1 MDAPTHWAIAHWVTA
16 VSYFAIPLQI
26 IVLLIRLRATLPRQ
40 FWPVCVLF
48 ATFIFT
54 CGTHHAIAAVS
65 PPHATRW
72 HLIVLDAMAIVSA
85 ITAVYLIPFCSN
97 VLVYIKESEHRQIE
111 LVRTQ
116 TLLELFFNNSP
127 VAAYAK
133 DSQSRMLFYNKK
145 LAERF
150 QVSQEEW
157 IGRCDNEFLPEAES
171 RAVMANDQQVLRT
184 GFPLETIEEIT
195 TPDGRSRYWLS
206 YKFKFNDPQTLQE
219 CVGAVAIDVTGRQEI
234 QRSLES
240 VNRELEA
247 KKAEVRV
254 LNDMASALQ
263 SCNTKD
269 EAYQVISLAVKR
281 LFSDTSGA
289 IYILDKSKS
298 YVQSVEA
305 WGDEIEEIFAPDS
318 CWAVRRGQIN
328 VIEPSEPGLTCGHLS
343 IQALTKAN
351 VCSPLISQ
359 TELIGILYVQQAAA
373 FSEAEIETV
382 QTIAR
387 HASLSLD
394 SLELKQSLLSQSN
407 IDALTGLFNRRYMEL
422 TLDREFAKAER
433 NMQSIGLI
441 FLDLDS
447 FSAVNNSYGHLA
459 GDKVL
464 REVSRI
470 VKGAVRVSDVVAR
483 NGGEEIVVV
492 LLESGLS
499 ATVAKAEL
507 ILERIR
513 SHVVDYEGQII
524 SVTAS
529 AGVALYPENART
541 WRALLK
547 TADAAMYRAKA
558 HGKDRMEVYRGVP
571 AEVVEG

>member
-1 MDAPTHWAIAHWVTA
+1 MDVSTHWAIAHWVTA

-26 IVLLIRLRATLPRQ
+26 IVLLIRLRAKLPRQ

-48 ATFIFT
+48 AAFIST
-54 CGTHHAIAAVS
+54 CGTHHAIAAFS
-65 PPHATRW
+65 PPHAAGL
-72 HLIVLDAMAIVSA
+72 HLIILDATALTSA
-85 ITAVYLIPFCSN
+85 ITAGYLIPFCSN
-97 VLVYIKESEHRQIE
+97 ALIYIKESENQQIE

-157 IGRCDNEFLPEAES
+157 IGRRDNEFLPEAVGNV
-171 RAVMANDQQVLRT
+171 VMENDHQVLRS
-184 GFPLETIEEIT
+184 GFPLETIEEVA

-206 YKFKFNDPQTLQE
+206 HKFRFTDPQTLQE
-219 CVGAVAIDVTGRQEI
+219 CVGGVSIDVTGRQEI

-254 LNDMASALQ
+254 LNEMASALQ

-289 IYILDKSKS
+289 IYILDSSKS
-298 YVQSVEA
+298 YMQSVET

-318 CWAVRRGQIN
+318 CWAARRGQIN

-351 VCSPLISQ
+351 LCSPLIGQ
-359 TELIGILYVQQAAA
+359 TELIGILYVQRAAE

-387 HASLSLD
+387 HASLSLN
-394 SLELKQSLLSQSN
+394 SLELKQSLLNQSN
-407 IDALTGLFNRRYMEL
+407 VDALTGLFNRRYMEL

-433 NMQSIGLI
+433 NMQSIGMI

-447 FSAVNNSYGHLA
+447 FSAVNNNYGHLA

-470 VKGAVRVSDVVAR
+470 VTGAVRASDVAAR

-499 ATVAKAEL
+499 ATVAKADL

-513 SHVVDYEGQII
+513 SHLVNYEGQII

-529 AGVALYPENART
+529 AGVAMYPENAPT
-541 WRALLK
+541 WRTLLK

-558 HGKDRMEVYRGVP
+558 RGKDRVEVYRGAP
-571 AEVVEG
+571 AEIVEG